1 MTDTVLITG
10 GLGFV
15 GGRLGRYIA
24 AHTDLNVRLSTRRAG
39 APGPAW
45 LKNGSVVGLDLFT
58 GEGVKAA
65 CEGVRYIIHL
75 AAMNEVESVED
86 PEKAF
91 IINSLGTLKLLGA
104 AEKAGVE
111 RFIYFSTAH
120 VYGAPLAG
128 RITELTLPRPAHPY
142 AITHKAAED
151 FVLASHDRGK
161 ITGIVLRLSNGFG
174 APDDPN
180 VNRWMLLVADLCRQA
195 VTTGR
200 LVLRSSGL
208 QQRDFITLE
217 DVSMATT
224 RFLTLPA
231 TSCGDGLFNLGGE
244 CAMSVFAM
252 AERIS
257 SRCAAILGFTPEII
271 RPEPKA
277 DEISAPL
284 DYRIDKLKSK
294 GFSLAGDIDS
304 ELDATLRLCVQA
316 FGHAHGRGEA

>member
-1 MTDTVLITG
+1 MSDTVLITG

-15 GGRLGRYIA
+15 GGRLARHIA
-24 AHTDLNVRLSTRRAG
+24 THTDLNVRLSSRRAG
-39 APGPAW
+39 APRPVW
-45 LKNGSVVGLDLFT
+45 LKNGSIVGLDLYN
-58 GEGVKAA
+58 GEGLEKA

-75 AAMNEVESVED
+75 AAMNEVESAVD

-91 IINSLGTLKLLGA
+91 IINSLGTLKLLGT
-104 AEKAGVE
+104 AERAGVE

-151 FVLASHDRGK
+151 FVLASHDRQM

-174 APDDPN
+174 APDDPS

-224 RFLTLPA
+224 RFLTLPVDA
-231 TSCGDGLFNLGGE
+231 CGDGLFNLGGE

-257 SRCAAILGFTPEII
+257 ARCNALLGFTPQII
-271 RPEPKA
+271 RPDPKA
-277 DEISAPL
+277 DEHETPL

-294 GFSLAGDIDS
+294 GFSLRGDIDS
-304 ELDATLRLCVQA
+304 ELDATLRLCQQA
-316 FGHAHGRGEA
+316 FGQAHDRGEA

>member
-1 MTDTVLITG
+1 MSDTVLITG

-15 GGRLGRYIA
+15 GGRLARYIA
-24 AHTDLNVRLSTRRAG
+24 GHTDLNLRLTTRRLG
-39 APGPAW
+39 APRPVW
-45 LKNGSVVGLDLFT
+45 LKNGTVTQLDLHT
-58 GEGVKAA
+58 GDGLEAACVGVKH
-65 CEGVRYIIHL
+65 IIHL
-75 AAMNEVESVED
+75 AAMNEVESVEN

-91 IINSLGTLKLLGA
+91 IINSLGTLRLLGA
-104 AEKAGVE
+104 AERAGVE

-151 FVLASHDRGK
+151 FVLASHDRRR

-174 APDDPN
+174 APDDQS

-217 DVSMATT
+217 DVSMVAT
-224 RFLTLPA
+224 RFLTLSA
-231 TSCGDGLFNLGGE
+231 DACDDGLFNLGGE
-244 CAMSVFAM
+244 CAMSVLAM
-252 AERIS
+252 AQRIS
-257 SRCAAILGFTPEII
+257 ARCAAVLGFTPPII

-277 DEISAPL
+277 DESATPL

-294 GFSLAGDIDS
+294 GFSLNKDIDS
-304 ELDATLRLCVQA
+304 ELDDTLRLCQQS
-316 FGHAHGRGEA
+316 FGRVHARDEA

>member
-1 MTDTVLITG
+1 MSDTVLITG

-24 AHTDLNVRLSTRRAG
+24 GHTDLNVRLTTRRPG
-39 APGPAW
+39 ASRPVW
-45 LKNGSVVGLDLFT
+45 LRNGTVTQLDLYT
-58 GEGVKAA
+58 GDGLEAACAGVK
-65 CEGVRYIIHL
+65 CIIHL
-75 AAMNEVESVED
+75 AAMNEVESVEN

-104 AEKAGVE
+104 AERAGVE

-128 RITELTLPRPAHPY
+128 RITELTLPRPSHPY

-151 FVLASHDRGK
+151 FVLASHDRRK

-174 APDDPN
+174 APDDPS

-217 DVSMATT
+217 DVSMVAT
-224 RFLTLPA
+224 RFITLPIDA
-231 TSCGDGLFNLGGE
+231 CGDGLFNLGGE

-257 SRCAAILGFTPEII
+257 ARCAAVLGFTPQII

-277 DEISAPL
+277 DELVTPL
-284 DYRIDKLKSK
+284 DYRIDKLLSK
-294 GFSLAGDIDS
+294 GFSLRGDIDS
-304 ELDATLRLCVQA
+304 ELDATLRLCQRS
-316 FGHAHGRGEA
+316 FGLEHARDEA

>member
-24 AHTDLNVRLSTRRAG
+24 SHTDLNVRLTSRRAE
-39 APGPAW
+39 APRPVW
-45 LKNGSVVGLDLFT
+45 LKNGSVVGLDLYN
-58 GEGVKAA
+58 GAGLEAA
-65 CEGVRYIIHL
+65 CKGVRCIIHL
-75 AAMNEVESVED
+75 AAMNEVESAVD
-86 PEKAF
+86 PENAF

-104 AEKAGVE
+104 AERAGVE

-128 RITELTLPRPAHPY
+128 RITELTLPRPSHPY

-151 FVLASHDRGK
+151 FVLASHDSQK

-174 APDDPN
+174 APDDPS

-195 VTTGR
+195 VTTGK

-217 DVSMATT
+217 DVSLATT

-231 TSCGDGLFNLGGE
+231 NVCGDGLFNLGGE
-244 CAMSVFAM
+244 CAMSIFAM

-257 SRCAAILGFTPEII
+257 ARCNATLGFTPAII

-277 DEISAPL
+277 DEHEIPL

-294 GFSLAGDIDS
+294 GFSLRGDINS
-304 ELDATLRLCVQA
+304 ELDATLRLCQQA
-316 FGHAHGRGEA
+316 FGQTHDRGEA